1 MSQQLPDLGENQE
14 ICLVPRKICGKPFD
28 TLLPV
33 ALVYTKESHRA
44 VNGGQKGRMDKR
56 RNKVLFCNEPP
67 I

>member
-33 ALVYTKESHRA
+33 ALVYTKSHTE
-44 VNGGQKGRMDKR
+44 Q
-56 RNKVLFCNEPP
+56 
-67 I
+67 